1 MRTCYRYLF
10 LAKKKKYLVFWFLP
24 GLNCLSFYL
33 LVDAFRCMN
42 SYFGQFVYDNKENV
56 IKKRIITLGLI
67 HLY

>member
-10 LAKKKKYLVFWFLP
+10 LAKKKKNIWFFWFLP

-56 IKKRIITLGLI
+56 KKRIITLGLI